1 MIIDFLRLS
10 FIRLFRNKKNAFY
23 VIILSLFTVVLLS
36 LLTFKNSLINYI
48 DNFII
53 KNIGFRTISVSP
65 RDDVEDFGYSD
76 LISINHVQDVHSAN
90 YDTAS
95 VESTFK
101 SDELDGYIDL
111 VYANYSILPTNV
123 VGEKFDADDTGFAIC
138 PIDFLPSSEAFNL
151 LVDEKKFLSGYEL
164 LNTSFQINYY
174 SYLFDGKRLIENDK
188 YIKEFKIVGIYDAK
202 KVMNPS
208 NTCYIS
214 KKDMEEI
221 KSITTVNNENTIYGF
236 MVIVDNIK
244 NVELVLNDLE
254 KKGFSRVNIR
264 SQIDY
269 DIINKILF
277 ACNIVVSVIMA
288 SIVIIIINYT
298 KKKYFNDI
306 KSIGLLMTMGYS
318 NNIIVFIYLLEIV
331 YSSIF
336 SYLIGLFLFL
346 IIYNLIKFYFLKG
359 LIYSG
364 FEILLHLNTFL
375 ISVFVVIFTSIIV
388 ALLYFL
394 KNKRKN
400 INLMIEGD
408 D

>member
-1 MIIDFLRLS
+1 MIIDFLKLS

-23 VIILSLFTVVLLS
+23 VIVLSLFTVVLLS

-236 MVIVDNIK
+236 MVVVDNIK

-277 ACNIVVSVIMA
+277 ACNIVVSVIMP

>member
-111 VYANYSILPTNV
+111 VYANYSILPSNV

-151 LVDEKKFLSGYEL
+151 LVAEKKFLSGYEL

-346 IIYNLIKFYFLKG
+346 IIYNLIKFYFLNG

>member
-23 VIILSLFTVVLLS
+23 VIVLSLFTVVLLS

-111 VYANYSILPTNV
+111 VYTNYSILPTNV

-151 LVDEKKFLSGYEL
+151 LVDEKNFLSGYEL

-236 MVIVDNIK
+236 MVVVDNIK

>member
-23 VIILSLFTVVLLS
+23 VIALSLFTVVLLS

-236 MVIVDNIK
+236 MVVVDNIK

>member
-111 VYANYSILPTNV
+111 VYANYSILPSNV

-236 MVIVDNIK
+236 MVVVDNIK

-400 INLMIEGD
+400 INL
-408 D
+408 

>member
-23 VIILSLFTVVLLS
+23 VIVLSLFTVVLLS

-236 MVIVDNIK
+236 MVVVDNIK

-346 IIYNLIKFYFLKG
+346 IIYNLIKFYFLNG
-359 LIYSG
+359 LIYSE

>member
-1 MIIDFLRLS
+1 MIIDFLKLS

-23 VIILSLFTVVLLS
+23 VIALSLFTVVLLS

-111 VYANYSILPTNV
+111 VYANYSILPSNV

-236 MVIVDNIK
+236 MVVVDNIK

>member
-23 VIILSLFTVVLLS
+23 VIVLSLFTVVLLS

-236 MVIVDNIK
+236 MVVVDNIK
-244 NVELVLNDLE
+244 NVELVLNDLA

>member
-10 FIRLFRNKKNAFY
+10 FIRLFRNQKNAFY

-65 RDDVEDFGYSD
+65 RDDVEDLGYSD

>member
-1 MIIDFLRLS
+1 MIIDFLKLS

-23 VIILSLFTVVLLS
+23 VIVLSLFTVVLLS

-101 SDELDGYIDL
+101 SDELDGYNDL

-236 MVIVDNIK
+236 MVVVDNIK

>member
-65 RDDVEDFGYSD
+65 RDDVEDFCYSD

-111 VYANYSILPTNV
+111 VYANYSILPSNV

-236 MVIVDNIK
+236 MVVVDNIK

>member
-23 VIILSLFTVVLLS
+23 VIVLSLFTVVLLS

-111 VYANYSILPTNV
+111 VYANYSIFPSNV

>member
-1 MIIDFLRLS
+1 MIIDFLKLS

-23 VIILSLFTVVLLS
+23 VIALSLFTVVLLS

-236 MVIVDNIK
+236 MVVVDNIK

-346 IIYNLIKFYFLKG
+346 IIY
-359 LIYSG
+359 
-364 FEILLHLNTFL
+364 
-375 ISVFVVIFTSIIV
+375 
-388 ALLYFL
+388 
-394 KNKRKN
+394 
-400 INLMIEGD
+400 
-408 D
+408 

>member
-23 VIILSLFTVVLLS
+23 VIVLSLFTVVLLS

>member
-1 MIIDFLRLS
+1 MIIDFLKLS

-23 VIILSLFTVVLLS
+23 VIVLSLFTVVLLS

-138 PIDFLPSSEAFNL
+138 PIDFLLSSEAFNL

-236 MVIVDNIK
+236 MVVVDNIK

>member
-1 MIIDFLRLS
+1 MIIDFLKLS
-10 FIRLFRNKKNAFY
+10 FIRLFRNKKNALY
-23 VIILSLFTVVLLS
+23 VIALSLFTVVLLS

-236 MVIVDNIK
+236 MVVVDNIK

>member
-23 VIILSLFTVVLLS
+23 VIVLSLFTVVLLS

-151 LVDEKKFLSGYEL
+151 LVDEKNFLSGYEL

-236 MVIVDNIK
+236 MVVVDNIK

-346 IIYNLIKFYFLKG
+346 IIYNLIKFYFLNG

>member
-123 VGEKFDADDTGFAIC
+123 IGEKFDADDTGFAIC

-236 MVIVDNIK
+236 MVVVDNIK

>member
-1 MIIDFLRLS
+1 
-10 FIRLFRNKKNAFY
+10 
-23 VIILSLFTVVLLS
+23 
-36 LLTFKNSLINYI
+36 
-48 DNFII
+48 
-53 KNIGFRTISVSP
+53 
-65 RDDVEDFGYSD
+65 
-76 LISINHVQDVHSAN
+76 
-90 YDTAS
+90 
-95 VESTFK
+95 
-101 SDELDGYIDL
+101 
-111 VYANYSILPTNV
+111 
-123 VGEKFDADDTGFAIC
+123 
-138 PIDFLPSSEAFNL
+138 
-151 LVDEKKFLSGYEL
+151 
-164 LNTSFQINYY
+164 
-174 SYLFDGKRLIENDK
+174 
-188 YIKEFKIVGIYDAK
+188 
-202 KVMNPS
+202 
-208 NTCYIS
+208 
-214 KKDMEEI
+214 MEEI

-236 MVIVDNIK
+236 MVVVDNIK

>member
-236 MVIVDNIK
+236 MVVVDNIK

-400 INLMIEGD
+400 TNLMIEGD

>member
-111 VYANYSILPTNV
+111 VYANYSILPSNV

-346 IIYNLIKFYFLKG
+346 IIYNLIKFYFLNG

>member
-23 VIILSLFTVVLLS
+23 VIALSLFTVVLLS

-151 LVDEKKFLSGYEL
+151 LVDEKNFLSGYEL

-236 MVIVDNIK
+236 MVVVDNIK

>member
-151 LVDEKKFLSGYEL
+151 LVDEKNFLSGYEL

-364 FEILLHLNTFL
+364 FEILLHLNIFL

>member
-111 VYANYSILPTNV
+111 VYANYSILPSNV

-151 LVDEKKFLSGYEL
+151 LVDEKNFLSGYEL

-236 MVIVDNIK
+236 MVVVDNIK

>member
-23 VIILSLFTVVLLS
+23 VIVLSLFTVVLLS

-236 MVIVDNIK
+236 MVVVDNIK

-388 ALLYFL
+388 VLLYFL

>member
-23 VIILSLFTVVLLS
+23 VIVLSLFTVVLLS

-111 VYANYSILPTNV
+111 VYANYSILPSNV

-151 LVDEKKFLSGYEL
+151 LVDEKNFLSGYEL

>member
-1 MIIDFLRLS
+1 MIIDFLKLS

-236 MVIVDNIK
+236 MVVVDNIK